1 MPRRRHGAWL
11 SWIASGRTAEFYE
24 SLRWPGWRAEIEQL
38 PASHGLTVYP
48 FLWSS
53 EAKEDLAAT
62 SRRPAPMR
70 ELFAAQ
76 DETVAFFAA
85 NPDAEAVQIRVQ

>member
-1 MPRRRHGAWL
+1 
-11 SWIASGRTAEFYE
+11 
-24 SLRWPGWRAEIEQL
+24 
-38 PASHGLTVYP
+38 
-48 FLWSS
+48 
-53 EAKEDLAAT
+53 
-62 SRRPAPMR
+62 MR

>member
-1 MPRRRHGAWL
+1 MARRGRAGAGV
-11 SWIASGRTAEFYE
+11 ARPE
-24 SLRWPGWRAEIEQL
+24 
-38 PASHGLTVYP
+38 VYP